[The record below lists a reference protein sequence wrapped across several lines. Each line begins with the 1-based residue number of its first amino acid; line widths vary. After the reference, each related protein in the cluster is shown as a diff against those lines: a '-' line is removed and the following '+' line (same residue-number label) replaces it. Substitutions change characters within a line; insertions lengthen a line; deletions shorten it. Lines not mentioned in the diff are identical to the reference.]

1 MPKEGLKRKLAAIL
15 SADVEGYSRLMG
27 NDEAS
32 TILTL
37 TAYKETM
44 SVHIKQHRGRVVD
57 APGDNLLAE
66 FASVVEAVQCAV
78 EIQRDLAERNE
89 ELPDERKMVFRIG
102 VNLGDVVEEKNR
114 IYGDGVNIAAR
125 LESICEGGG
134 VCISGTAFEH
144 IENKLNLG
152 FDDLGDHDVKNITKP
167 VRVYRVKLKVPK
179 PSLKA
184 GMSDSLPL
192 PDKPSI
198 AVLPF
203 TNMSGDQEQ
212 EYFSDGITE
221 DIITELSRFR
231 NLFVIAR
238 HSSFG
243 YRDQSPNI
251 KQIGREL
258 GVRYLLEGSVRR
270 AGKRLRITGQ
280 LVDAE
285 TGHHIWA
292 DRYDRELD
300 DIFAV
305 QDELTRSIVG
315 AMAIRIDD
323 TSLELAER
331 KPPDNMAAY
340 DFWLRGKRAFERHT
354 DEGTDEALVWFEK
367 AIEADPYYARGYA
380 GLAFTHNMRTSWSDW
395 GAPIDDAYER
405 AVKLAEKAVQLDA
418 ADHFNQYVLGWCY
431 LCRRRYG
438 EAERHYGEAF
448 ALNPHDADAL
458 PYRAAYLMYVGKR
471 QEAIET
477 IKMALRLNP
486 HHPTWYL
493 GWCMLVCVGARW
505 YEEAL
510 RIGQQFPVDYVPEK
524 PVWLAVAY
532 AHTGQLEEARRLAER
547 FVDNVC
553 AIWTGDTKPTH
564 TEIVTWFFR
573 DNPFR
578 YEEDIEHFKEGLRIA
593 GLDI

>member
-1 MPKEGLKRKLAAIL
+1 MTQEGSKRKLCAIL
-15 SADVEGYSRLMG
+15 SADVQGYSRLMG
-27 NDEAS
+27 EDEDATVRTLTSYRELMS
-32 TILTL
+32 TIIQ
-37 TAYKETM
+37 K
-44 SVHIKQHRGRVVD
+44 HRGRVVD
-57 APGDNLLAE
+57 SPGDNLLAE
-66 FASVVEAVQCAV
+66 FLSVVEAVRCAV
-78 EIQRDLAERNE
+78 EIQEEFRVRNAESPENS
-89 ELPDERKMVFRIG
+89 KMEFRIG
-102 VNLGDVVEEKNR
+102 INLGDVIEEGDR

-125 LESICEGGG
+125 IEGLAEPGGICIAGI
-134 VCISGTAFEH
+134 VYDSVK
-144 IENKLNLG
+144 NKL
-152 FDDLGDHDVKNITKP
+152 DLGYEYMGEQTVKNISES
-167 VRVYRVKLKVPK
+167 VRVYRVKLEVPK
-179 PSLKA
+179 PSLKS
-184 GMSDSLPL
+184 GISDYLPL

-203 TNMSGDQEQ
+203 NNMSGDQEQ

-238 HSSFG
+238 HSSFS

-258 GVRYLLEGSVRR
+258 GVRYLLEGSVRK
-270 AGKRLRITGQ
+270 AGNRIRITGQ

-315 AMAIRIDD
+315 AMAVRIED

-380 GLAFTHNMRTSWSDW
+380 GLAFTHNMRTSYCDL
-395 GAPIDDAYER
+395 GAPHDEAYER

-418 ADHFNQYVLGWCY
+418 TDHFNQYVLGWCY
-431 LCRRRYG
+431 LCWRRYG

-448 ALNPHDADAL
+448 ALNPHEADAL
-458 PYRAAYLMYVGKR
+458 PYRAAYFMYVGKR

-493 GWCMLVCVGARW
+493 GWCTLVCVGARW
-505 YEEAL
+505 YEEAI
-510 RIGQQFPVDYVPEK
+510 RIGQQFPLDYIPEK
-524 PVWLAVAY
+524 PGWLAVAY

-547 FVDNVC
+547 FVDNAC

-564 TEIVTWFFR
+564 AEIVNWFFR

-578 YEEDIEHFKEGLRIA
+578 YEEDIQHFKEGLRIA

>member
-1 MPKEGLKRKLAAIL
+1 MADEGFKRKLTAIL

-27 NDEAS
+27 DDEEA
-32 TILTL
+32 TVRTL
-37 TAYKETM
+37 NTYRTLIATL
-44 SVHIKQHRGRVVD
+44 IQQHTGRVVD
-57 APGDNLLAE
+57 AIGDNLMAE
-66 FASVVEAVQCAV
+66 FSSAVGGVKCAV
-78 EIQRDLAERNE
+78 EIQRELAKRNAA
-89 ELPDERKMVFRIG
+89 LPYERKMEFRIG
-102 VNLGDVVEEKNR
+102 INVGDVVEEENR

-125 LESICEGGG
+125 IEYLAEAGGI
-134 VCISGTAFEH
+134 CISGSVYDQV
-144 IENKLNLG
+144 ENKL
-152 FDDLGDHDVKNITKP
+152 DLGYEYMGEQAVKNIHKP
-167 VRVYRVKLKVPK
+167 VRVYRLKLEVPK

-270 AGKRLRITGQ
+270 AGNRIRITGQ

-285 TGHHIWA
+285 TDHHIWA

-315 AMAIRIDD
+315 AMAIRIED

-340 DFWLRGKRAFERHT
+340 DFWLRGKRAFDQHT

-380 GLAFTHNMRTSWSDW
+380 GLAFTHNMRTSYCDL
-395 GAPIDDAYER
+395 GAPIDEAYER
-405 AVKLAEKAVQLDA
+405 AVKLAEKSVQLDA

-524 PVWLAVAY
+524 PGWLAVAY

>member
-1 MPKEGLKRKLAAIL
+1 
-15 SADVEGYSRLMG
+15 
-27 NDEAS
+27 
-32 TILTL
+32 
-37 TAYKETM
+37 
-44 SVHIKQHRGRVVD
+44 
-57 APGDNLLAE
+57 
-66 FASVVEAVQCAV
+66 VEAVRCAV
-78 EIQRDLAERNE
+78 EIQEEFRVRNA
-89 ELPDERKMVFRIG
+89 ELPENSKMEFRIG
-102 VNLGDVVEEKNR
+102 INLGDVIEEGDR

-125 LESICEGGG
+125 LEGLAEPGGICIAGI
-134 VCISGTAFEH
+134 VYDSAK
-144 IENKLNLG
+144 NKL
-152 FDDLGDHDVKNITKP
+152 DLGYEYMGEQTVKNISES
-167 VRVYRVKLKVPK
+167 VRIYRVKLEMPK
-179 PSLKA
+179 SNLKA
-184 GMSDSLPL
+184 GISDYLPS

-203 TNMSGDQEQ
+203 NNMSGDQEQ

-258 GVRYLLEGSVRR
+258 GVRYLLEGSVRK
-270 AGKRLRITGQ
+270 AGNRIRITGQ

-315 AMAIRIDD
+315 AMAVRIED

-340 DFWLRGKRAFERHT
+340 DFWLRGKRAFDRQTH
-354 DEGTDEALVWFEK
+354 EGMDEALVWFEK
-367 AIEADPYYARGYA
+367 AVEADPYYARGYA
-380 GLAFTHNMRTSWSDW
+380 GLAFAHNMRTAYCDW
-395 GAPIDDAYER
+395 GAPIDEGHER

-431 LCRRRYG
+431 LFRRRFG
-438 EAERHYGEAF
+438 EAERHYGASF
-448 ALNPHDADAL
+448 ALNPHDVNAL
-458 PYRAAYLMYVGKR
+458 PYRAAYLMYLGKH

-477 IKMALRLNP
+477 MQMALRLNP

-493 GWCMLVCVGARW
+493 DWCVWANVGARQ
-505 YEEAL
+505 YEEAI
-510 RIGQQFPVDYVPEK
+510 RFGQQLPVDTALEMTGF
-524 PVWLAVAY
+524 LAVAY
-532 AHTGQLEEARRLAER
+532 AHTGQLEEARRLAQR
-547 FVDNVC
+547 FVDNIC
-553 AIWTGDTKPTH
+553 AIWTGDTQPTH
-564 TEIVTWFFR
+564 AEIILR
-573 DNPFR
+573 LLSDNPFR
-578 YEEDIEHFKEGLRIA
+578 YEEDIEHFKEGLRLA

>member
-1 MPKEGLKRKLAAIL
+1 
-15 SADVEGYSRLMG
+15 MG

-32 TILTL
+32 TIHTL
-37 TAYKETM
+37 TAYKEAMTAL
-44 SVHIKQHRGRVVD
+44 IKQHRGRVVD
-57 APGDNLLAE
+57 APGDNLLAD
-66 FASVVEAVQCAV
+66 FVSVVDAVQCAV
-78 EIQRDLAERNE
+78 EIQRELADRNE
-89 ELPDERKMVFRIG
+89 GLHEDRKMVFRIG

-125 LESICEGGG
+125 LENLCEGDD
-134 VCISGTAFEH
+134 VCISGAAFEH
-144 IENKLNLG
+144 IENKLDLE
-152 FDDLGDHDVKNITKP
+152 FEDLGDYEVKNITKP
-167 VRVYRVKLKVPK
+167 VRVYRVKLEVPK

-184 GMSDSLPL
+184 GMSDHLPL

-203 TNMSGDQEQ
+203 NNMSGDQEQ

-258 GVRYLLEGSVRR
+258 GVRYLLEGSVRK
-270 AGKRLRITGQ
+270 AGNRIRITGQ

-285 TGHHIWA
+285 AGHHIWA
-292 DRYDRELD
+292 DRYDRELN

-315 AMAIRIDD
+315 AMAVRIED

-340 DFWLRGKRAFERHT
+340 DFWLRGKRAFDRQTH
-354 DEGTDEALVWFEK
+354 EGMDEALVWFEK

-380 GLAFTHNMRTSWSDW
+380 GLAFTHNMRTAYCDW
-395 GAPIDDAYER
+395 GSPIDEAHKR

-431 LCRRRYG
+431 LFRRRFG
-438 EAERHYGEAF
+438 EADRHYGAAY

-458 PYRAAYLMYVGKR
+458 PYRAAYLTYVGKR
-471 QEAIET
+471 QEASET
-477 IKMALRLNP
+477 MQMALRLNP

-493 GWCMLVCVGARW
+493 DWCVWANVGARR
-505 YEEAL
+505 YEEA
-510 RIGQQFPVDYVPEK
+510 IGFGQQLPVDCNPEM
-524 PVWLAVAY
+524 PGWMAVAY
-532 AHTGQLEEARRLAER
+532 AHTGQLEEARRLAQR

-564 TEIVTWFFR
+564 AEIVLRVFS